1 MAEKR
6 YYWLKLQENYFDN
19 LHIKKL
25 RRLAGGDTY
34 MVIYL
39 KMQLASIRTGGVL
52 EYQGIEDDF
61 ASELALSLDEDVEN
75 IRVVLM
81 FLESCNLIEAN
92 DRNEFLLIEASEN
105 IGSESSSAER
115 VRRFR
120 QNKQKALPCN
130 ADVTACNGSV
140 TIDIDIEKD
149 KEKDKNKSKRF
160 VPPTVEE
167 VKAYCKER
175 GNSVDA
181 EKFVNYY
188 TSKGW
193 VVGKN
198 SPMKNWQ
205 ACVRTWEKN
214 ETAKVNKPNG
224 FNSFEQRSYDYDDLT
239 ERLMSK
245 G

>member
-81 FLESCNLIEAN
+81 FLESCNLIEEN

-120 QNKQKALPCN
+120 QNKQEALHCN
-130 ADVTACNGSV
+130 TDVTACNGSV

-160 VPPTVEE
+160 IPPTVEE

-188 TSKGW
+188 ASKGW

-214 ETAKVNKPNG
+214 ETAKANKPNG